1 MARGTG
7 AVSDLGAAEPTKRN
21 YPDLTKYGYAYRA
34 AESRIKRNKFNLM
47 TLCFID
53 SKKKKV
59 IIKTRNSW
67 ADSNTLT
74 VKVKLLV
81 NEFITLIKNKMTLG

>member
-1 MARGTG
+1 
-7 AVSDLGAAEPTKRN
+7 
-21 YPDLTKYGYAYRA
+21 
-34 AESRIKRNKFNLM
+34 M

-81 NEFITLIKNKMTLG
+81 NEFITLIKNKMTLE